1 MDAHAVEARE
11 LVPAPIAL
19 HQQHHDAKVD
29 PELFDL
35 LVHGERLNVRGRV
48 DVVREVRDAKKKC
61 PARWCVRLGG
71 ALRYFKYIIILFRL
85 INALAIF

>member
-11 LVPAPIAL
+11 LVPAPVAL

-35 LVHGERLNVRGRV
+35 LVHGERLDVRGRV
-48 DVVREVRDAKKKC
+48 DVVREVRDAH
-61 PARWCVRLGG
+61 VLGVSRQR
-71 ALRYFKYIIILFRL
+71 AWVDDVF
-85 INALAIF
+85 